1 MRPRVCRVA
10 PAVRGARVGGV
21 ALQTALLA
29 LPFGLAIGLSL
40 GLVGGG
46 GSILALPVLVYVL
59 GEPVK
64 AATTESLLIVG
75 ATALL
80 AALDHAR
87 AARVRWRTALAFGAA
102 GAVGAVGGTALNRA
116 VGSRA
121 ILLAF
126 ALLLVIT
133 AAVMLRGRGESRRPE
148 STATGRGL
156 WLRVVPAGLGTGLL
170 TGFFGVGGG
179 FAIVP
184 ALTLLLALPLA
195 AAIGTSLVVIAITSA
210 AALAAHL
217 TTGGIDWGIAAAFT
231 AAAVAG
237 ALAGSRLG
245 RRARPHRL
253 AQAFAFV
260 VVAVALLLIAENVA
274 ALV

>member
-1 MRPRVCRVA
+1 MGTA
-10 PAVRGARVGGV
+10 
-21 ALQTALLA
+21 ALLA

-46 GSILALPVLVYVL
+46 GSIVAVPVLVYVL

-80 AALDHAR
+80 GSLDHAR
-87 AARVRWRTALAFGAA
+87 AGRVRARLAVAFGLAGAA
-102 GAVGAVGGTALNRA
+102 GSLGGTALNRL

-121 ILLAF
+121 LLLAF
-126 ALLLVIT
+126 AVLLLV
-133 AAVMLRGRGESRRPE
+133 AAAAMVRGRGEPSRPE
-148 STATGRGL
+148 VAARGGRF
-156 WLRVVPAGLGTGLL
+156 WARVVPAGLATGVL

-179 FAIVP
+179 FAVVP
-184 ALTLLLALPLA
+184 ALTLLLGVPLRA
-195 AAIGTSLVVIAITSA
+195 AVGTSLAVIAITST

-217 TTGGIDWGIAAAFT
+217 SSGGVDWAVAGAFT

-237 ALAGSRLG
+237 ALAGSRAG
-245 RRARPHRL
+245 ARIHVRSL
-253 AQAFAFV
+253 AGGFAALV
-260 VVAVALLLIAENVA
+260 LLLALLLIAENVA
-274 ALV
+274 ALL

>member
-1 MRPRVCRVA
+1 MQA
-10 PAVRGARVGGV
+10 
-21 ALQTALLA
+21 ALLA

-46 GSILALPVLVYVL
+46 GSILAVPVLVYAL

-64 AATTESLLIVG
+64 MATTESLLIVG

-80 AALDHAR
+80 GSVDHAR
-87 AARVRWRTALAFGAA
+87 AGRVRVRTALAFGLAGAA
-102 GAVGAVGGTALNRA
+102 GSVGGTALNRI
-116 VGSRA
+116 VGSRS
-121 ILLAF
+121 LLIAF
-126 ALLLVIT
+126 AVLLLV
-133 AAVMLRGRGESRRPE
+133 AAAAMLRGRGEPGRPE
-148 STATGRGL
+148 IEPRGRGL
-156 WLRVVPAGLGTGLL
+156 WLRIVPAGLATGVL

-184 ALTLLLALPLA
+184 ALTLLLALPLGVA
-195 AAIGTSLVVIAITSA
+195 VGTSLLVIAITSS

-217 TTGGIDWGIAAAFT
+217 SSGGIDWTVAGAFT

-237 ALAGSRLG
+237 ALAGSRAG
-245 RRARPHRL
+245 GHAPAYRL
-253 AQAFAFV
+253 AQGFAVLVVGIAAF
-260 VVAVALLLIAENVA
+260 LIVRNVS

>member
-1 MRPRVCRVA
+1 V
-10 PAVRGARVGGV
+10 
-21 ALQTALLA
+21 QTALLA

-64 AATTESLLIVG
+64 SATTESLLIVG
-75 ATALL
+75 VTALL
-80 AALDHAR
+80 GSVDHAR
-87 AARVRWRTALAFGAA
+87 AGRVRPRTALAFGTA
-102 GAVGAVGGTALNRA
+102 GIVGALAGTALNRA

-121 ILLAF
+121 ILFAF
-126 ALLLVIT
+126 ALLLLV
-133 AAVMLRGRGESRRPE
+133 AAAAMLRGRGEPRRPE
-148 STATGRGL
+148 IAPRGRDL
-156 WLRVVPAGLGTGLL
+156 WLRVAPAGVVTGVL

-195 AAIGTSLVVIAITSA
+195 AAVGTSLVVIAITSA
-210 AALAAHL
+210 GALAAHL
-217 TTGGIDWGIAAAFT
+217 GSGGVDWGIATAFT
-231 AAAVAG
+231 AAAVVG
-237 ALAGSRLG
+237 AFAGSRLG

-253 AQAFAFV
+253 AQAFAV
-260 VVAVALLLIAENVA
+260 LVAGVSTFLIAESVA
-274 ALV
+274 AVI

>member
-1 MRPRVCRVA
+1 MHA
-10 PAVRGARVGGV
+10 
-21 ALQTALLA
+21 ALLA
-29 LPFGLAIGLSL
+29 LPFGVAIGLSL

-80 AALDHAR
+80 ASLDHLR
-87 AARVRWRTALAFGAA
+87 AGRVRLRTAFAFGAA
-102 GAVGAVGGTALNRA
+102 GVLGALGGTALNR
-116 VGSRA
+116 VVPSRS

-126 ALLLVIT
+126 AALLLV
-133 AAVMLRGRGESRRPE
+133 AAAAMVRGRGEPRRPE
-148 STATGRGL
+148 IHPRGRGL
-156 WLRVVPAGLGTGLL
+156 WLRVLPAGLATGVL

-184 ALTLLLALPLA
+184 ALTLLLAVPLTA
-195 AAIGTSLVVIAITSA
+195 AVGTSLLVIAITSA
-210 AALAAHL
+210 GALAAHL
-217 TTGGIDWGIAAAFT
+217 GSGRVDWTVAAAFT

-237 ALAGSRLG
+237 AVAGSRAG
-245 RRARPHRL
+245 RRTRPHRL
-253 AQAFAFV
+253 AQAFAVLVVGVAAFLV
-260 VVAVALLLIAENVA
+260 AKNVVALT
-274 ALV
+274 

>member
-1 MRPRVCRVA
+1 MQA
-10 PAVRGARVGGV
+10 
-21 ALQTALLA
+21 ALLA

-46 GSILALPVLVYVL
+46 GSILAVPVLVYAL

-64 AATTESLLIVG
+64 MATTESLLIVG

-80 AALDHAR
+80 GSVDHAR
-87 AARVRWRTALAFGAA
+87 AGRVRVRTALAFGLAGAA
-102 GAVGAVGGTALNRA
+102 GSVGGTALNRI
-116 VGSRA
+116 VGSRS
-121 ILLAF
+121 LLIAF
-126 ALLLVIT
+126 AVLLLV
-133 AAVMLRGRGESRRPE
+133 AAAAMLRGRGEPGRPE
-148 STATGRGL
+148 IEPRGRGL
-156 WLRVVPAGLGTGLL
+156 WLRIVPAGLATGVL

-184 ALTLLLALPLA
+184 ALTLLLALPLGVA
-195 AAIGTSLVVIAITSA
+195 VGTSLLVIATTRS

-217 TTGGIDWGIAAAFT
+217 SSGGIDWTVAGAFT

-237 ALAGSRLG
+237 ALAGSRAG
-245 RRARPHRL
+245 GHAPAYRL
-253 AQAFAFV
+253 AQGFAVLVVGIAAF
-260 VVAVALLLIAENVA
+260 LIVRNVS